1 MKKYLTLILAILFA
15 ELSTTAFG
23 QDIRVVEMATED
35 SVAVHGI
42 FTGMPDNVS
51 IEQSDAVLKAFSGA
65 VGASAKRGPVANNF
79 CIRIYSNSGRNSR
92 AESAVALARFQ
103 DNFPDTEAS
112 RTFNSPYFM
121 VTAGHYTSRAEA
133 EKALIDIKA
142 VFPRAFI
149 VRK

>member
-15 ELSTTAFG
+15 ELTTTAFG
-23 QDIRVVEMATED
+23 QNIHPGSPSTVD
-35 SVAVHGI
+35 SVAVHTI
-42 FTGMPDNVS
+42 FTGMPGNVS
-51 IEQSDAVLKAFSGA
+51 IEQPDAVLKAFNGA
-65 VGASAKRGPVANNF
+65 VGASGKRSPVANSF

-121 VTAGHYTSRAEA
+121 VTAGHYTSRSEA
-133 EKALIDIKA
+133 EKALVDIKA